1 MVPSSRS
8 TKLVSRFESITRRVC
23 TVNEIGFLL
32 RKGTSLLY
40 RPGLLTGGSIEHECC
55 PERSI
60 GYFLEV
66 LVCLAPFCKKP
77 FDVHLS
83 GVTHHPLD
91 PSVSWY

>member
-1 MVPSSRS
+1 MLYSLDFEVDLL
-8 TKLVSRFESITRRVC
+8 KLLEKATNG
-23 TVNEIGFLL
+23 TVIKINET
-32 RKGTSLLY
+32 GTSLLY